1 MVSQF
6 RSSTLSSTNHQPVPP
21 EIFFDIK
28 EKSPAE
34 VISVSLA
41 LEAGSLRE
49 GPVWAGPII
58 LLSTWLRWLLI
69 LCWRMGETVRNFVFR
84 WLTAESLEFW
94 KVLSVSK
101 ISPEPLR
108 SHQMFSI
115 CMFSLSLFWPCQCR
129 RASKNHNTQNTG
141 FFWLI
146 FNYLALRA
154 KITVFPETPH
164 KCQVLKREYVVN
176 IWGWCRVFRMLNNRI
191 KHNAA

>member
-1 MVSQF
+1 MLKKKAQQKLFPSLWLWRQGALGTV
-6 RSSTLSSTNHQPVPP
+6 LCEWVPSYCSLDLVKMASHIVLKNGRNCQKFCFP
-21 EIFFDIK
+21 LADCW
-28 EKSPAE
+28 KS
-34 VISVSLA
+34 
-41 LEAGSLRE
+41 
-49 GPVWAGPII
+49 
-58 LLSTWLRWLLI
+58 
-69 LCWRMGETVRNFVFR
+69 
-84 WLTAESLEFW
+84 EFW

-129 RASKNHNTQNTG
+129 RASKNHNTQNMG